1 MRKEIIL
8 LFFSFFALVLSA
20 KEVTVTYPKPYQY
33 EKRGNTVCVKAKI
46 IPDNKISGKLTATYG
61 NTAIETSV
69 EGNEIIIW
77 LPLIGSNRELKITTD
92 KKQVLVDQMFQPLI
106 PADWGY
112 FQNGVIHIISSSH
125 QDIAW
130 INTPDSCRMS
140 RIHEIILPSLK
151 MMETDKNFA
160 FGMEQTFNLMEF
172 LEEHPE
178 KKEEVIQRYKENRF
192 AWGATFNQPYEGLE
206 SGEQLVRQAYYGRK
220 WIRENLPGC
229 DDVTAYNID
238 VPGRTWQMPQILAKS
253 GIKNLF
259 VSRMREGLYDWYAPD
274 GSSVFTYTPGNYG
287 WAAMFWKFFD
297 EDAVTAF
304 HKIHERSVL
313 WSDYFNSRD
322 IPPHYAVVISNDASG
337 PANYKK
343 VVDEWNK
350 IADMSEIPLPHLQHS
365 TAESYFNIVNVPQSQ
380 KEKIS
385 GERPDLWLYIH
396 GPAHYEAIKAKR
408 RAAVLLPAAE
418 AFTTFNCL
426 LENNLSTYPRKAFD
440 EAWIA
445 SIYPDHGW
453 GGKNGDITDSIF
465 RASLE
470 KGENE
475 GYRLLN
481 KALTSISNKI
491 ETKKN
496 AIVVFNDLNWIR
508 TTEACVKI
516 DASNISNS
524 IVTDS
529 EGKIVPS
536 QVKKDNTGK
545 YKLVFVAENIPSMGY
560 ATFYLSKGKQNNT
573 NNAKILPN
581 YYENEFYKL
590 SFGNGGLTGW
600 FDKQL
605 NKELLNTAKI
615 NGGDILN
622 LGYHGNGAG
631 EFTRIIPIAP
641 GDFHTLTSMNTLW
654 NVVENG
660 AIYCIYENRQKYGS
674 TGMIQRIVVY
684 HNTKKVDFDIT
695 VENYDGAHGRQ
706 FRFALPLNMING
718 TINYEVPMGV
728 LQVGRDEMKT
738 RPGGWAWDG
747 TYTQLPE
754 EINPREIQNFIS
766 ANGNGFGLTMGSGV
780 AVADWVDP
788 SRETADY
795 NILQAIMMSTHKSCH
810 GQGNWYEQKGTHD
823 FHFSVMSHKEGWE
836 NGYQFGVEANHPLIT
851 VLKPEKTKGILPLSY
866 SFLSVSNPFVA
877 VNTVKK
883 ADADNGVIVRLA
895 EMKGESTDVKISI
908 FKPVKFSSKTN
919 LIEDEAEKSNLTGN
933 SFVFPI
939 EHHAIE
945 TLKFNF

>member
-1 MRKEIIL
+1 MKKQFLIL
-8 LFFSFFALVLSA
+8 LFSLFAFVLVA
-20 KEVTVTYPKPYQY
+20 KEVSVIYPKPYQY
-33 EKRGNTVCVKAKI
+33 EKRGNILCVKAKI
-46 IPDNKISGKLTATYG
+46 IPDNNVSGKLTASYEG
-61 NTAIETSV
+61 AMLEILV
-69 EGNEIIIW
+69 EGNEIIVW
-77 LPLIGSNRELKITTD
+77 LPLIGSNGELKITNS
-92 KKQVLVDQMFQPLI
+92 KKQIVVNQMFQPLI
-106 PADWGY
+106 PADWGH
-112 FQNGVIHIISSSH
+112 FQKGVIHIISSSH

-130 INTPDSCRMS
+130 INTPDSCKTS

-151 MMETDKNFA
+151 MMETDTDFA
-160 FGMEQTFNLMEF
+160 FGMEQTLNLMEF
-172 LEEHPE
+172 LEEYPE
-178 KKEEVIQRYKENRF
+178 RKEEVIRRYKENRF

-259 VSRMREGLYDWYAPD
+259 ISRMREGLYDWYAPD
-274 GSSVFTYTPGNYG
+274 GSTVFTFTPGNYG

-297 EDAVTAF
+297 EDAVTAL
-304 HKIHERSVL
+304 HKLHERSIL
-313 WSDYFNSRD
+313 WSNYFSSRN

-350 IADMSEIPLPHLQHS
+350 IVDMAEIPLPRLQHS
-365 TAESYFNIVNVPQSQ
+365 TAENYFNLVNVPQSK
-380 KEKIS
+380 KEEVS

-396 GPAHYEAIKAKR
+396 GPGHYEAIKAKR

-426 LENNLSTYPRKAFD
+426 LENNFSTYSRKEFD

-470 KGENE
+470 KGESE
-475 GYRLLN
+475 GHRLLN
-481 KALTSISNKI
+481 KALTSIAGKV
-491 ETKKN
+491 ETDKN
-496 AIVVFNDLNWIR
+496 AILVFNDLTWTR
-508 TTEACVKI
+508 TSEVSI
-516 DASNISNS
+516 EIESSNNSNS
-524 IVTDS
+524 IIRNS

-536 QVKKDNTGK
+536 QIKKENDGK
-545 YKLVFVAENIPSMGY
+545 CKLIFVAENIPSMGY
-560 ATFYLSKGKQNNT
+560 STFYLSKGKQNN
-573 NNAKILPN
+573 NNHAKILPN

-590 SFGNGGLTGW
+590 SFANGGLSSW

-605 NKELLNTAKI
+605 NKELLNTTKF

-631 EFTRIIPIAP
+631 EFTQVTPIAA
-641 GDFHTLTSMNTLW
+641 GDFHTLTSMHALW

-660 AIYCIYENRQKYGS
+660 AIYCIYENKQKYGS
-674 TGMIQRIVVY
+674 TGIVQRIVVY

-706 FRFALPLNMING
+706 FRFALPLNMTNG

-766 ANGNGFGLTMGSGV
+766 ANGNGIGLTMGSEV
-780 AVADWVDP
+780 AVADWKDP
-788 SRETADY
+788 SREMANYDV
-795 NILQAIMMSTHKSCH
+795 LQAIMMSAHKSCH
-810 GQGNWYEQKGTHD
+810 GQGNWYEQKGTHQ
-823 FHFSVMSHKEGWE
+823 FHFSVMSHKEGWK
-836 NGYQFGVEANHPLIT
+836 NGYQFGMEANRPLIA
-851 VLKPEKTKGILPLSY
+851 VLKTEKGKGSLPMSY
-866 SFLSVSNPFVA
+866 SFLSISNPFILI
-877 VNTVKK
+877 NTVKK
-883 ADADNGVIVRLA
+883 SDADNGVIVRLT
-895 EMKGESTDVKISI
+895 EMEGKSTNVNIST
-908 FKPVKFSSKTN
+908 FKPVKSSAKTN
-919 LIEDEAEKSNLTGN
+919 LIEDETENIKITG
-933 SFVFPI
+933 STFTFPI
-939 EHHAIE
+939 SHHSIE
-945 TLKFNF
+945 TLKLNF